1 MIATVALNGLGIHTR
16 NNNNCDN
23 FFYFKFAPASDICID
38 RFQFIEFQ
46 RSVDS
51 TTCSSKIR
59 SPHPQIKRA
68 LAFNLHLI
76 TWRQ

>member
-46 RSVDS
+46 RSVA
-51 TTCSSKIR
+51 
-59 SPHPQIKRA
+59 QL
-68 LAFNLHLI
+68 LAH
-76 TWRQ
+76 QK